1 MADLMTNAQLAQ
13 LINDALA
20 KWNAREA
27 EQYAWVSGSA
37 TGGPNGDGR
46 FPLSNGSG
54 SSNLIDSPAKLADL
68 LNGPAALAG
77 AARDEAQ
84 VFRDAAQSAA
94 TAASTDKTLAN
105 NSKLAAQDARD
116 LAMLYR
122 DQTAALQATVS
133 VSEAAVAAAL
143 ASVTTK
149 EANVITLHGE
159 TLVARDDAVVAKTAA
174 EAAAALA
181 ATFNP
186 NDYYTKVASDGRYV
200 QLTNFNWSSLSN
212 KPGVFPPEAHTHIIS
227 EITGLQAALDGKQAA
242 GSYVTTA
249 NFTWSN
255 LSGKPTTFTPSAH
268 THLISEITGL
278 QTELDGKAATGHT
291 HSYLPL
297 TGGTLSGILIANGG
311 VWSNHVGYNPAGDGY
326 TLGAGWVANYG
337 MSLGEHGGNGTG
349 LATMLSGYSGLRFA
363 TSSTT
368 RLYVNSAGNVIAS
381 VDLRAP
387 IFYDNDNTAF
397 FLDPSSTSRMSGI
410 NLNVLNNPQGFRV
423 MDFDGPDYTLL
434 RGPDSAIRFYIGR
447 DNVPTYYDNDNHIF
461 RTDGGATQQLSISG
475 TGNVIASVDM
485 RAPIFYDSANTGYY
499 IDPASTSNLNGLLVS
514 GRDMRRYGTNRWI
527 EFTVG
532 GDANTYY
539 PVLLQTPFYLFEF
552 AKWSITRHYAD
563 PAPWDPIGTGVHR
576 GGLTLTWCWSGD
588 GAWGGNDKA
597 HRVEQ
602 FHESYTTMVAG
613 MFLSTSG
620 MIVWLRGGG
629 AVYKLHGPGGLD
641 NAVSVNLTTY
651 TAGNG
656 ATFSPRS
663 YDAATVNTEIMS
675 RYPIRNNG
683 QGGELWDG
691 NTRVLSEDRWIN
703 SKYFGSNGTIYGG
716 TFYDS
721 SNSAFYVDPAGSSY
735 LNTVNAGIIVAQS
748 SNDAQLY
755 LNGNGTSWAGIAF
768 TDVSNSDYLWYNGS
782 TSTFAVGGGGATG
795 TNKKLHVNGGATVG
809 SGLATSNVSANGLL
823 VEARIDAPIFY
834 DSNDTGYYL
843 NPSSSSFLVA
853 LGLQADE
860 GLNVRGIRGGFT
872 GGSDSQGIHLF
883 SNVDIGY
890 PSGWGVGLSNTPSR
904 GLSVYGGGRFAYSGS
919 GFLSADTSVRAPI
932 FYDSN
937 NTGYYLDPA
946 TGSKIRGL
954 FEVEGDHYN
963 TEIRLTA
970 TGLGSGVNSA
980 MSWWVSEPDV
990 TWNDG
995 GFGFNVT
1002 NDGGSPNGFGRL
1014 NTDFGQAYTRYTYNG
1029 NMLFYC
1035 TDTGGNRYNVM
1046 SLYSNNTIGVDNMLY
1061 AVGSLRAPIFYDN
1074 DNTGYYLDAAATG
1087 TSLNVAGSIVA
1098 AGNVTAYSDARL
1110 KDNIQ
1115 TISGAL
1121 SKVQQITGVTYTR
1134 NDLTDKTRRYAGLI
1148 AQDVQ
1153 KVLPEAV
1160 KDMGGALGVDYS
1172 ATIGLLVEA
1181 IKELTAEIETL
1192 KSKG

>member
-1 MADLMTNAQLAQ
+1 MADLLTNAQLAQ

-77 AARDEAQ
+77 AARNEAQ

-105 NSKLAAQDARD
+105 NYKLAAQDARD

-143 ASVTTK
+143 ASVKTK

-159 TLVARDDAVVAKTAA
+159 TLVARDVAVTAKIAA

-186 NDYYTKVASDGRYV
+186 NDYYTKVAADGRYL
-200 QLTNFNWSSLSN
+200 QLTNFTWANLSG
-212 KPGVFPPEAHTHIIS
+212 KPATFAPSAHTHLIS
-227 EITGLQAALDGKQAA
+227 EITGLQTALDGKQAAGSYAAAVHSHVIGDVTGLQAALDGKQAA
-242 GSYVTTA
+242 GSYA
-249 NFTWSN
+249 AAS
-255 LSGKPTTFTPSAH
+255 H
-268 THLISEITGL
+268 THAIAEVTGLQAALDGKQAAGSYASATHTHIIADVTGL
-278 QTELDGKAATGHT
+278 QTALDAKAPLASPSFTGNVGIGATP
-291 HSYLPL
+291 SYRLHVNSGAETTVGFFQSTGTSSFIGLSNANYTAYLGSFNDGSFRIQTAGSGFSDKL
-297 TGGTLSGILIANGG
+297 TVGI
-311 VWSNHVGYNPAGDGY
+311 AGDV
-326 TLGAGWVANYG
+326 T
-337 MSLGEHGGNGTG
+337 
-349 LATMLSGYSGLRFA
+349 
-363 TSSTT
+363 
-368 RLYVNSAGNVIAS
+368 AS

-387 IFYDNDNTAF
+387 IFYD
-397 FLDPSSTSRMSGI
+397 
-410 NLNVLNNPQGFRV
+410 
-423 MDFDGPDYTLL
+423 
-434 RGPDSAIRFYIGR
+434 
-447 DNVPTYYDNDNHIF
+447 
-461 RTDGGATQQLSISG
+461 
-475 TGNVIASVDM
+475 
-485 RAPIFYDSANTGYY
+485 SANTGWYL
-499 IDPASTSNLNGLLVS
+499 DPASTSNLNGLLVS

-597 HRVEQ
+597 YRIDQ
-602 FHESYTTMVAG
+602 FNETYTTMVAG
-613 MFLSTSG
+613 MQLSVNG

-641 NAVSVNLTTY
+641 NTVSVNLSTY
-651 TAGNG
+651 TAANG

-663 YDAATVNTEIMS
+663 YDSGLVNTEIMS
-675 RYPIRNNG
+675 RFPIRNNG

-691 NTRVLSEDRWIN
+691 NTRVLSDDRWIN

-768 TDVSNSDYLWYNGS
+768 TDVSNGDYLWYNGS

-834 DSNDTGYYL
+834 DSN
-843 NPSSSSFLVA
+843 
-853 LGLQADE
+853 
-860 GLNVRGIRGGFT
+860 
-872 GGSDSQGIHLF
+872 
-883 SNVDIGY
+883 
-890 PSGWGVGLSNTPSR
+890 
-904 GLSVYGGGRFAYSGS
+904 
-919 GFLSADTSVRAPI
+919 
-932 FYDSN
+932 

-954 FEVEGDHYN
+954 LEVEGDHYN

-980 MSWWVSEPDV
+980 MSWWVSEPNV
-990 TWNDG
+990 TWNAG

-1002 NDGGSPNGFGRL
+1002 NDGGTPNGFGRL
-1014 NTDFGQAYTRYTYNG
+1014 NTSFGQAYTRYTTDG
-1029 NMLFYC
+1029 DMLFYC
-1035 TDTGGNRYNVM
+1035 TNTSGTRYNVLSM
-1046 SLYSNNTIGVDNMLY
+1046 YSNNTIGVDNMLY

-1074 DNTGYYLDAAATG
+1074 DNTAYYLDPASTG

-1115 TISGAL
+1115 TISGAV
-1121 SKVQQITGVTYTR
+1121 SKVLQLNGVTYTR
-1134 NDLTDKTRRYAGLI
+1134 NDLADTTRRYAGLI

-1160 KDMGGALGVDYS
+1160 KDMGGTLGVDYS